1 MALGPL
7 FEIVL
12 QPIAEAVLQIAGY
25 LSARVIVPMVTLGR
39 VEVEDF
45 DAPPVKP
52 NIGRIRRV
60 ASGRLRMD
68 AELAALVGLAFWAVV
83 GVGVYLL
90 VRSV

>member
-12 QPIAEAVLQIAGY
+12 QPVAEALLQIAGY
-25 LSARVIVPMVTLGR
+25 LSARVIVPVVTLGR

-52 NIGRIRRV
+52 NMGRIRRIT
-60 ASGRLRMD
+60 GDRLRMD

-83 GVGVYLL
+83 GVGIYFL
-90 VRSV
+90 VRSG